1 MDTSYSYVL
10 STSYNNIQAEIL
22 YKGGDATVCSLT
34 RDNIRKAQDQEDWI
48 KKLKDVKEFQKN
60 ITTADVAKESFMF
73 KRLWHELPN
82 LELSSDKIL
91 HRKGDENNQ
100 VILPNRTKPLVFKEL
115 HSDLGHLGY
124 DQTLEL
130 IKERF
135 FWPKMYDGVKYFV
148 TKICKCLKDK
158 MQNTLPQA
166 PLKTITSF

>member
-10 STSYNNIQAEIL
+10 STSYNDIQAEIL

-60 ITTADVAKESFMF
+60 ITTAGVAKESFMF

-100 VILPNRTKPLVFKEL
+100 VILPNRTKPLAFKEL

>member
-100 VILPNRTKPLVFKEL
+100 VILPNRPKPLVFKEL

-130 IKERF
+130 IKECF
-135 FWPKMYDGVKYFV
+135 FWPKMYDDVKYFV

>member
-82 LELSSDKIL
+82 LELRSDKIL